1 MRALLTRLAPL
12 ALMAA
17 VYAHSTDAQA
27 IPPELR
33 PGTKP
38 HHFEFG
44 PTFGWGFFGPDDYRG
59 ASALID
65 YRYHFFGKPEGPSLG
80 VASFIGGWERRFHF
94 SVGPMFEWYFRL
106 VKDKPLGLYLG
117 PHIISG
123 WRFDS
128 HRDDRAYHYFFA
140 MVGPTLKLIVND
152 FWVFWV
158 RPANID
164 FRFGPHT
171 YGHWNGAL
179 GAGIIF

>member
-1 MRALLTRLAPL
+1 
-12 ALMAA
+12 MAA

-27 IPPELR
+27 VPPELR

-44 PTFGWGFFGPDDYRG
+44 PTFGWGFFGPGDAYPL
-59 ASALID
+59 ASAWID
-65 YRYHFFGKPEGPSLG
+65 YRYHFFGNAEGPSLG
-80 VASFIGGWERRFHF
+80 VASLIGGWRNRFSF
-94 SVGPMFEWYFRL
+94 TVGPMFEWDFRL

-117 PHIISG
+117 PHIVSG
-123 WRFDS
+123 WRVETF
-128 HRDDRAYHYFFA
+128 RDNPTYHYFFA

-164 FRFGPHT
+164 FRFGHAI
-171 YGHWNGAL
+171 YGNWGGAL
-179 GAGIIF
+179 GAGITF